1 MDVIA
6 IDGELVL
13 DVAETAG
20 VLVVVPALVTIT
32 VTITVMITVTATIP
46 E

>member
-13 DVAETAG
+13 GVAETAG
-20 VLVVVPALVTIT
+20 VLVAVPALVTIT
-32 VTITVMITVTATIP
+32 VTATIL

>member
-1 MDVIA
+1 MNVIA

-32 VTITVMITVTATIP
+32 VTITVTATIP

>member
-20 VLVVVPALVTIT
+20 VLVVVPALVTIA
-32 VTITVMITVTATIP
+32 VTITVTATIL

>member
-13 DVAETAG
+13 GVAETAG
-20 VLVVVPALVTIT
+20 VLVAVPALVTIA
-32 VTITVMITVTATIP
+32 VTITVTATIL